1 MENTAD
7 CNPPPD
13 VWRWGSLTISEGNRG
28 GHWKWTEMSREEIR
42 YFTIAYRSEAPSA
55 KKCVAFRV
63 LFRSAYSVYK

>member
-1 MENTAD
+1 MENTDD
-7 CNPPPD
+7 CNPPPN
-13 VWRWGSLTISEGNRG
+13 VWRWGSLKISEGNRG
-28 GHWKWTEMSREEIR
+28 EISREEIR